1 MKSPFVLGFLLF
13 FSCSAASTAQEP
25 RSPDDQVHIKPKN
38 MPEEKPVPPEPPPDE
53 KKGESTSKES
63 QINLEG
69 PSKSA
74 GGSDVTEIRI
84 YDPHKAAKDVEVG
97 QFYLKQK
104 NYRAA
109 LDRFNEALQYKP
121 NDAEATFYLAATQD
135 KLQLYDLAYR
145 GYRAYLT
152 LLPEGPLAKQA
163 QEAVTRI
170 RPHVQSG
177 QPTEQQSAEAKQLV
191 EDGEAYLAK
200 NDFEAAHTSFV
211 KALQILPEDP
221 VANFRVA
228 ESLQGLQRLDEARI
242 FYKKY
247 LALQPNGKLAGE
259 AKRQISEINYTLG
272 K

>member
-1 MKSPFVLGFLLF
+1 MKYAFVLGLFLCVLF
-13 FSCSAASTAQEP
+13 SGAPAQQP
-25 RSPDDQVHIKPKN
+25 RSQDDQVHIKPKN
-38 MPEEKPVPPEPPPDE
+38 TPEEEKQPPPEQPPE
-53 KKGESTSKES
+53 KQGESSSKDS
-63 QINLEG
+63 QLNLEG
-69 PSKSA
+69 PSKGS
-74 GGSDVTEIRI
+74 GGSDVTEIRE
-84 YDPHKAAKDVEVG
+84 YNPHKAAKDVEVG

-109 LDRFNEALQYKP
+109 LDRFNEALLYKP
-121 NDAEATFYLAATQD
+121 NDAEATFYLATTQD

-163 QEAVTRI
+163 EAAVTRLGS
-170 RPHVQSG
+170 HVQTAKPS
-177 QPTEQQSAEAKQLV
+177 EEQSAQARQLV
-191 EDGEAYLAK
+191 QEGEAYLTK

-211 KALQILPEDP
+211 KALQILPDEP

-247 LALQPNGKLAGE
+247 LTLESNGKMAAE
-259 AKRQISEINYTLG
+259 AKRQITEINYTLG